1 MKPSQSHG
9 KFKSGVIGLGIML
22 VLVLF
27 VSGCTQPAPTPAA
40 TTAPTPVT
48 TAIPTLT
55 STPVVTSSTP
65 GPTQTLKEEWSIEI
79 QVESNGY
86 APDPKIVTTVR
97 GGNGL
102 NFIQQ
107 IDVRVTRSDGI
118 IENGII
124 PKPLKVGDFVALNG
138 TDKIGYSDRAE
149 VWATDPQGEK
159 VKIFDDYVPFRTYN

>member
-9 KFKSGVIGLGIML
+9 KFISGVIGLGIML

-27 VSGCTQPAPTPAA
+27 VSGCTQQ
-40 TTAPTPVT
+40 APTPVPTTASTQAT
-48 TAIPTLT
+48 TAIPTVT
-55 STPVVTSSTP
+55 STPVITSSTP

-97 GGNGL
+97 GGEGYDL
-102 NFIQQ
+102 IQQ

-124 PKPLKVGDFVALNG
+124 PKPLKVGDFVAL
-138 TDKIGYSDRAE
+138 
-149 VWATDPQGEK
+149 
-159 VKIFDDYVPFRTYN
+159 